1 VVFLYKVLSIILVS
15 ASILRAQP
23 AVDTMASL
31 TVQPLA
37 TAFTAEDRFKWVVLA
52 TVGPKNLAAGVV
64 VAGIQTWRNDP
75 EEYAP
80 HWDGFAKRYGARLA
94 IGGTINAMEAGVGA
108 LWGEDPR
115 YFRAAGQPF
124 KRRVGH
130 IFKMAFVAR
139 NRAGKVH
146 PAYARFIAVPSG
158 LIVSNTWRPDSPM
171 TVGHVSWQIGI
182 SFLNRIVS
190 NAFSEFV
197 PDITERRKR
206 NSSPNGERP

>member
-1 VVFLYKVLSIILVS
+1 MSLLKAVS
-15 ASILRAQP
+15 AGVLAGVLLGAQP
-23 AVDTMASL
+23 AVDAPASL
-31 TVQPLA
+31 TVEPL
-37 TAFTAEDRFKWVVLA
+37 TAPFTAQDRFKWVILA

-75 EEYAP
+75 EEYSP
-80 HWDGFAKRYGARLA
+80 HWDGYAKRYGARLG

-124 KRRVGH
+124 KSRVGH

-139 NRAGKVH
+139 DRTGQLH
-146 PAYARFIAVPSG
+146 PAYARFIAVSSG
-158 LIVSNTWRPDSPM
+158 LIVSNTWRPDSPI
-171 TVGHVSWQIGI
+171 TAGHVSWQVGM

-190 NAFSEFV
+190 NTFSEFA
-197 PDITERRKR
+197 PDIRERRKR
-206 NSSPNGERP
+206 NSASNAGHP

>member
-1 VVFLYKVLSIILVS
+1 MALLA
-15 ASILRAQP
+15 ASIFSAQP
-23 AVDTMASL
+23 TVDASESL
-31 TVQPLA
+31 FVKPVA

-64 VAGIQTWRNDP
+64 VAGIQTWGNDP
-75 EEYAP
+75 EEYGP
-80 HWDGFAKRYGARLA
+80 HWDGYAKRYGARLA
-94 IGGTINAMEAGVGA
+94 IGGTIHAMESGVGA

-130 IFKMAFVAR
+130 LFKMAFMAR
-139 NRAGKVH
+139 DRAGELH

-158 LIVSNTWRPDSPM
+158 LIVSNAWRPDSSI
-171 TVGHVSWQIGI
+171 TAGHVSWQIGM

-190 NAFSEFV
+190 NTFSEFV
-197 PDITERRKR
+197 PDIMERRKR
-206 NSSPNGERP
+206 TSAPNGEHP